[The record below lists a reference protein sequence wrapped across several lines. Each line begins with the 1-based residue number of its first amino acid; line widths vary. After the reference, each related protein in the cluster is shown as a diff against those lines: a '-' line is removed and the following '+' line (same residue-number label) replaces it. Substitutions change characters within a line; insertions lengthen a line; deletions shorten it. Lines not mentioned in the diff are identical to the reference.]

1 MMWARYGTDDRV
13 ERPLALLRR
22 AAAEGRDLRTA
33 ALGALAAAVAATTAR
48 LLGPMVVRNGVDEG
62 VIAGDRA
69 AVARAALVYIALF
82 VTQYI
87 AARWSLLAV
96 TSVGERYL
104 RRLRVRVYR
113 QMMSLDIGY
122 FGRTKAG
129 VLVSRMTSDVEALT
143 AFANEGAMAV
153 ITSTLTVVGVG
164 VALFYADPALAGFV
178 FFVFPLLVVASVIF
192 RRFADRAY
200 RAVREQ
206 IGLVLGSLQEGISGV
221 RVVQAYTQEGGQLRE
236 FHRVNQRYFDAN
248 LAAARAI
255 STYFPVVDFLR
266 TASVAMVLFVGGSR
280 VLDGSMTF
288 GSLVAF
294 LLYLNWFFE
303 PIVQLSNVY
312 NLLQGALAALSKL
325 FGILD
330 RRPAVAEP
338 DDPTIP
344 DGPVTGDIEYSGV
357 RFGYD
362 PAAPVLRDLAL
373 RIPPGQRVAVVGET
387 GAGKS
392 TLAKLAVRFYD
403 PQDGVVSIDGIDVR
417 ELPGAVLRRA
427 VAMVPQEGFLFDGSI
442 RDNITYARPDMTDEE
457 VWEVCEELGIAA
469 WVRSLPERLDTRVRE
484 RGARLSSGERQL
496 VSLARALAAD
506 PAVIVL
512 DEATS
517 NLDPETESAVE
528 AALSALLSGRTA
540 IVIAHRLQTAERAD
554 RILVVDGGK
563 IVEDGTFDELAAAD
577 GPFSKLREIWATGA
591 S

>member
-1 MMWARYGTDDRV
+1 MMWARFGTDDRV

-22 AAAEGRDLRTA
+22 AAREGRDLKLA
-33 ALGALAAAVAATTAR
+33 ALAAVVAAIAATAAR
-48 LLGPMVVRNGVDEG
+48 LLGPLVVRTGVDDG
-62 VIAGDRA
+62 ILAGDRGV
-69 AVARAALVYIALF
+69 VATVSVVYIGLF
-82 VTQYI
+82 LLQYL
-87 AARWSLLAV
+87 ASRWSLLSV
-96 TSVGERYL
+96 TSVGERFL
-104 RRLRVRVYR
+104 RRMRVRVYR
-113 QMMSLDIGY
+113 HLVNLDIGY

-143 AFANEGAMAV
+143 AFTNEGAIAV
-153 ITSTLTVVGVG
+153 ITSTLTVIGVSIG
-164 VALFYADPALAGFV
+164 LFYADAGLAGYV
-178 FFVFPLLVVASVIF
+178 LAVFPILVGASVLF

-206 IGLVLGSLQEGISGV
+206 IGLVLGSLQEGITGV
-221 RVVQAYTQEGGQLRE
+221 RVVQAYTQERGQLGE
-236 FHRVNQRYFDAN
+236 FHRVNQKYFDAN

-266 TASVAMVLFVGGSR
+266 TASTAMVFFVGGAR
-280 VLDGSMTF
+280 VLDGSMSF

-330 RRPAVAEP
+330 REPAIADPP
-338 DDPTIP
+338 D
-344 DGPVTGDIEYSGV
+344 PVVPGSRLSGRLEFSGV

-362 PAAPVLRDLAL
+362 PDFPVLQDLDL
-373 RIPPGQRVAVVGET
+373 KIPAGQRVAVVGET

-392 TLAKLAVRFYD
+392 TVAKLAVRFYD
-403 PQDGVVSIDGIDVR
+403 PQAGLVALDGIDLR
-417 ELPGAVLRRA
+417 DLAISSLRRN

-442 RDNITYARPDMTDEE
+442 RDNITYARPDLDDEK
-457 VWEVCEELGIAA
+457 VWEVCTRLGIDT

-484 RGARLSSGERQL
+484 RGSRLSSGERQL

-517 NLDPETESAVE
+517 NLDPETEAAVE
-528 AALSALLSGRTA
+528 RALAALLAGRTS

-554 RILVVDGGK
+554 RVLVVDRGRV
-563 IVEDGTFDELAAAD
+563 VEDGSFAELVEAGSHFAT
-577 GPFSKLREIWATGA
+577 LREIWQG

>member
-1 MMWARYGTDDRV
+1 MMWARFGSDDQV

-22 AAAEGRDLRTA
+22 AAREGRDLRA
-33 ALGALAAAVAATTAR
+33 AAIGALVAAVAATGAR
-48 LLGPMVVRNGVDEG
+48 LLGPLLVRSGVDDG
-62 VIAGDRA
+62 ILAGDGGV
-69 AVARAALVYIALF
+69 VARVSLLYIGLFLVQYAAS
-82 VTQYI
+82 
-87 AARWSLLAV
+87 RWSLLAV
-96 TSVGERYL
+96 TSVGERFL
-104 RRLRVRVYR
+104 RRMRVRVYR
-113 QMMSLDIGY
+113 HLVNLDIGY

-143 AFANEGAMAV
+143 AFANEGAIAV
-153 ITSTLTVVGVG
+153 ITSTLTVIGVGVG
-164 VALFYADPALAGFV
+164 LFYSDPGLAGYV
-178 FFVFPLLVVASVIF
+178 LGVFPVLVIASVVF

-206 IGLVLGSLQEGISGV
+206 IGLVLGSLQEGITGV
-221 RVVQAYTQEGGQLRE
+221 RVVQAYTQERGQLGQ
-236 FHRVNQRYFDAN
+236 FHRVNQKYFDAN

-266 TASVAMVLFVGGSR
+266 TASSAMVLFVGGSR

-330 RRPAVAEP
+330 RRPAVSDPDHPVEP
-338 DDPTIP
+338 EMPMK
-344 DGPVTGDIEYSGV
+344 GSLEFAGV

-362 PAAPVLRDLAL
+362 PDSPVLDGLDLS
-373 RIPPGQRVAVVGET
+373 IPAGQRVAVVGET

-392 TLAKLAVRFYD
+392 TVAKLAVRFYD
-403 PQDGVVSIDGIDVR
+403 PQAGRVMIDGIDLRDLAV
-417 ELPGAVLRRA
+417 AVLRRN

-442 RDNITYARPDMTDEE
+442 RDNIAYARADMSDEQ
-457 VWEVCEELGIAA
+457 VWEVCARLGIDV
-469 WVRSLPERLDTRVRE
+469 WVRSLPERLDTQVRE
-484 RGARLSSGERQL
+484 RGSRLSSGERQL

-517 NLDPETESAVE
+517 NLDPETEAAVE
-528 AALSALLSGRTA
+528 RALAVLLAGRTS

-554 RILVVDGGK
+554 RVLVVDRGRV
-563 IVEDGTFDELAAAD
+563 VED
-577 GPFSKLREIWATGA
+577 
-591 S
+591 